1 MRRAC
6 SNVVCP
12 AAKPKSPCSP
22 NQPQG
27 DRRIT
32 GRMPKSI
39 SRHHHAIDRSVSR
52 CCAFWGTLARSLSGI
67 CPYRPSLVGMG
78 FCPLCFWKRK
88 EKQETAKNFLLGGA
102 AGGRRVFL
110 FRRLIRQ
117 TMRRFSGRPSRT
129 SSIPFSY
136 SCRILNRFRKPIR
149 IRMIQGDHQLLDL
162 TARCAPSA

>member
-1 MRRAC
+1 MSVLRAARTAMQRARRQ
-6 SNVVCP
+6 SQNP
-12 AAKPKSPCSP
+12 LAA
-22 NQPQG
+22 Q
-27 DRRIT
+27 
-32 GRMPKSI
+32 I
-39 SRHHHAIDRSVSR
+39 SRRGIGVLRAECPNLYHAIDRSVSR

-78 FCPLCFWKRK
+78 FCPPCFWKRK